1 MVVSHV
7 DSIAG
12 LTMEDDA
19 LYGGGSECVR
29 EPKIVDG
36 DVRQV

>member
-12 LTMEDDA
+12 LTMEDLA
-19 LYGGGSECVR
+19 LYAGGSECVR

-36 DVRQV
+36 DVAEI